1 MNFHPYKPCL
11 SNVIIAILI
20 FIISTGIR
28 IHYYDGKPFWLDEM
42 WRANL
47 ILDSNYLNQY
57 WPNPNSFASI
67 TSLPYLY
74 INKFISIFS
83 PTPYAL
89 RLSSLIPGIFVPV
102 VAFFIIVRTTNSK
115 ILATTCALIFCINPN
130 FIRYSNELKPFMLE
144 LLIHLLIFY
153 FFIIYTKKNDYKYSS
168 LLLVLMLLSLGLIL
182 GPNFVIT
189 YPVYIILTL
198 YTSYI
203 NKFSNLNTIILFII
217 FNLVTI
223 GLMYA
228 FLWSKVLLNT
238 GLFFYWSNGFKN
250 ENENY
255 FIFILKGISGLYE
268 GAFWELGILG
278 FMVSLILLT
287 LNLLHNVFI
296 RNSQLNLF
304 SFNRNLILPF
314 FALLLAIIIVFVNY
328 LRFWPLG
335 DLRTNQFLFG
345 YIIIL
350 FFLLLNNKLR
360 SINTIFLACI
370 MTALFITALYF
381 TFYSK
386 PRLFS
391 PPLEQSEKVWNDL
404 NKVITTQIS
413 KENSCLSAN
422 HLHIFLNPGMS
433 FAYEYNLRIAKV
445 NSTNLNEKMERS
457 CLTIETVPDVHDN
470 FNKFSESVSKY
481 KSGFFIF
488 AYSAQNKEQSDLLKK
503 YAAEYGQVKTHTTYQ
518 ASGLIIIE
526 R

>member
-1 MNFHPYKPCL
+1 MNFNSYKPYVN
-11 SNVIIAILI
+11 NVIFAILI
-20 FIISTGIR
+20 FAISTGIR
-28 IHYYDGKPFWLDEM
+28 MHYYDGKPFWLDEM

-47 ILDSNYLNQY
+47 ILESNYINQY

-83 PTPYAL
+83 PTPHAL

-102 VAFFIIVRTTNSK
+102 VAFFIIVRMTNSK
-115 ILATTCALIFCINPN
+115 ILATTCALFFCINPN

-168 LLLVLMLLSLGLIL
+168 LLLLFILLSFGLTL

-189 YPVYIILTL
+189 YPVYISLIL

-203 NKFSNLNTIILFII
+203 NKFSNLMTIILFII
-217 FNLVTI
+217 FNIIII

-228 FLWSKVLLNT
+228 FLWSKVLLNS

-255 FIFILKGISGLYE
+255 FIFILKGIAGLFK
-268 GAFWELGILG
+268 GAFWELGILC
-278 FMVSLILLT
+278 FMISLILIT
-287 LNLLHNVFI
+287 LNILRNTYI

-314 FALLLAIIIVFVNY
+314 FALLFAIIIVVVNY

-345 YIIIL
+345 YIIIF
-350 FFLLLNNKLR
+350 FFLLLNKKLR
-360 SINTIFLACI
+360 SVKRIYVVCI
-370 MTALFITALYF
+370 MTALFITGLYF

-386 PRLFS
+386 PRLFN
-391 PPLEQSEKVWNDL
+391 PPLEQSEKVWDDL
-404 NKVITTQIS
+404 NKVITTQMS
-413 KENSCLSAN
+413 KENSCLTAN

-470 FNKFSESVSKY
+470 FSKFSESVSKY
-481 KSGFFIF
+481 KSGFYVF
-488 AYSAQNKEQSDLLKK
+488 AYSAQNKEQGDLLKK
-503 YAAEYGQVKTHTTYQ
+503 YAAEYGQVKTYTTYQ
-518 ASGLIIIE
+518 GSGLIIVE